1 MAYRRRMSRR
11 ASRRLFKRTAKRIK
25 AANVRRKV
33 MRGGCLLYTS
43 PSPRD

>member
-11 ASRRLFKRTAKRIK
+11 ASRRLFKRTAKRMK

-33 MRGGCLLYTS
+33 MRGGY
-43 PSPRD
+43 RF